1 MKAKTVKIN
10 YRNQNSEHIHGP
22 GDLSKWKRGK
32 DMDDIIGKKIL
43 KNTKKE
49 DQGKNPW
56 ASVVTEKNVLNKLIT
71 ETALLQQKAQP
82 AGQQGKFGSL
92 KKWSL
97 DTSGQIFNWVCLFN
111 QVWHSHNPRSTCY
124 LRIVEPAVV
133 SPGSKKKTAK
143 LNTEVLEVSELCVIP
158 AFFLPLSTL
167 HNTLLFAFST
177 KPLLCVKQRG
187 FKWLSQTTSDHRGGN
202 RWAVV
207 SGAWQQVH
215 PGSTQKRRP

>member
-1 MKAKTVKIN
+1 MFKLLKWAQKELKKEQKEIKYTAGRKKVDQQKSMKAKTVKIN

-82 AGQQGKFGSL
+82 AGQQDKFGSL

-133 SPGSKKKTAK
+133 SPGSKKKQP
-143 LNTEVLEVSELCVIP
+143 N
-158 AFFLPLSTL
+158 
-167 HNTLLFAFST
+167 
-177 KPLLCVKQRG
+177 
-187 FKWLSQTTSDHRGGN
+187 
-202 RWAVV
+202 
-207 SGAWQQVH
+207 
-215 PGSTQKRRP
+215 

>member
-56 ASVVTEKNVLNKLIT
+56 ASVATEKNVLNKLIT

-133 SPGSKKKTAK
+133 SPGSKKNSQTKHWGPRGLWA
-143 LNTEVLEVSELCVIP
+143 LCYSC
-158 AFFLPLSTL
+158 FLPPSL
-167 HNTLLFAFST
+167 HFAQYASVRLFNKASFM
-177 KPLLCVKQRG
+177 C
-187 FKWLSQTTSDHRGGN
+187 
-202 RWAVV
+202 
-207 SGAWQQVH
+207 
-215 PGSTQKRRP
+215 